1 MASCQGVFTDFI
13 CILMGALNDS
23 YREMVNIEHFQKIP
37 VAAPRT
43 APAVADVV
51 VAATVVFIFAS
62 VSLDYWY
69 AHIVYSHFL

>member
-13 CILMGALNDS
+13 YILMGALNDS
-23 YREMVNIEHFQKIP
+23 EMVNIEHFQKIP

-51 VAATVVFIFAS
+51 VAAAVVFIFAS

-69 AHIVYSHFL
+69 AHIVCSHFL